1 MHLLNE
7 SIFNNKDYQEKA
19 KQLFQEI
26 KECLWRSGNQKGN
39 SVSIAAYLLYQ
50 TSRCKMLNEITFQT
64 VAENSFP
71 IDEDVRVWVRKN
83 MSEEIW
89 LELIKLVS
97 KYSLEIFALTV
108 LLTGEDSDIRDL
120 EITPRSIVELSQ
132 NLLCVNPDDKV
143 ADICCGSG
151 TYLVST
157 SLKEPRASFYGYEIN
172 IDNYIV
178 TKIRSELLEA
188 DIKVECE
195 DVFNLN
201 NKKDKIKFDKI
212 FANYPFGLR
221 LKNLGAGIQYLEQ
234 LSEQYPDLSKAT
246 SSDWIF
252 NALLCELLEKS
263 GKAVSIMT
271 NGSTWN
277 SIDIPMRKYF
287 IERGLVEC
295 VISLPER
302 MFNFTRI
309 PTTMLVLSH
318 NNSDVRMVDATKLCH
333 KGRRQNEFCAED
345 IVDIIKACKKDSVY
359 SKRISLEELRQ
370 NEYILNLNHYITDK
384 VTFANGVLFGDIIK
398 RITRGAPCSAKQ
410 LDEMASHD
418 TTNMHYLLLANIQD
432 GTITDDLPYL
442 SRIDPKYDKYCL
454 KNNSLILSKNGYP
467 YKVAVA
473 TVKEGQRILAN
484 GNLYIIELNEEI
496 ANPYYVKAFLESKQG
511 HAALKNITVGATIPN
526 IGIDKL
532 KKIEIPLPSIEE
544 QNKIAQKYKDTLDEI
559 MALKLRLNKTINKLH
574 HILDGENIYE
584 EK

>member
-1 MHLLNE
+1 
-7 SIFNNKDYQEKA
+7 
-19 KQLFQEI
+19 
-26 KECLWRSGNQKGN
+26 
-39 SVSIAAYLLYQ
+39 
-50 TSRCKMLNEITFQT
+50 
-64 VAENSFP
+64 
-71 IDEDVRVWVRKN
+71 
-83 MSEEIW
+83 
-89 LELIKLVS
+89 
-97 KYSLEIFALTV
+97 
-108 LLTGEDSDIRDL
+108 
-120 EITPRSIVELSQ
+120 
-132 NLLCVNPDDKV
+132 
-143 ADICCGSG
+143 
-151 TYLVST
+151 
-157 SLKEPRASFYGYEIN
+157 
-172 IDNYIV
+172 
-178 TKIRSELLEA
+178 
-188 DIKVECE
+188 
-195 DVFNLN
+195 
-201 NKKDKIKFDKI
+201 
-212 FANYPFGLR
+212 
-221 LKNLGAGIQYLEQ
+221 
-234 LSEQYPDLSKAT
+234 
-246 SSDWIF
+246 
-252 NALLCELLEKS
+252 
-263 GKAVSIMT
+263 MT

-496 ANPYYVKAFLESKQG
+496 ANPYYVKC
-511 HAALKNITVGATIPN
+511 
-526 IGIDKL
+526 IGKG
-532 KKIEIPLPSIEE
+532 
-544 QNKIAQKYKDTLDEI
+544 
-559 MALKLRLNKTINKLH
+559 
-574 HILDGENIYE
+574 DGCGLYLSRYH
-584 EK
+584 